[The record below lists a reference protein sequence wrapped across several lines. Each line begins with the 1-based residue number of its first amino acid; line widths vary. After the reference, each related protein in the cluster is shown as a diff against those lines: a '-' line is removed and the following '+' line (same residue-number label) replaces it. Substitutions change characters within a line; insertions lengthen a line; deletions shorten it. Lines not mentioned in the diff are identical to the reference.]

1 MDLEKLILEG
11 KATVVDVR
19 TPGEFTFGNA
29 PGSRNIPLNEVPQ
42 RISEFRK
49 MKAPVI
55 LCCQSGARSGQ
66 ATSFLKEQGVDC
78 HNGGSWLDVNYILSK
93 KSA

>member
-1 MDLEKLILEG
+1 MNVEKLILEG

-19 TPGEFTFGNA
+19 TPGEYAYGNA
-29 PGSRNIPLNEVPQ
+29 PGSKNIPLNEVPQ
-42 RISEFRK
+42 RVAEFK
-49 MKAPVI
+49 EMQQPIV

-66 ATSFLKEQGVDC
+66 ATAYLSEQGIDC
-78 HNGGSWLDVNYILSK
+78 YNGGSWLDVNYILSQ